1 MFIRSQQSFLWGTFE
16 LRAEECKAVRN
27 WQKEFSRYREC
38 LYEGKEFQ
46 FKKLPRVL
54 CGWGSCSHTPI
65 KVPIHP
71 CICPFSHSRM
81 HPCIYPRIYL
91 SLCVPIQHPCSH
103 PSCTQAHIPAPISPS
118 MYPSIHLCT
127 HQLST
132 CTSIYALMCSSVY
145 PSIHPSVHLT
155 NVNQQLVLY
164 QTQLSFLTLLAAYTT
179 MGHIFL
185 LETFSSFGFQ
195 ERHML
200 PAYYLS
206 VAPCL
211 LPFCKVHLL
220 VFLPSCPS
228 GNFFFL
234 LVRGSAISLV

>member
-1 MFIRSQQSFLWGTFE
+1 MHLSIQPFPYASLHISSYLFI
-16 LRAEECKAVRN
+16 
-27 WQKEFSRYREC
+27 
-38 LYEGKEFQ
+38 
-46 FKKLPRVL
+46 
-54 CGWGSCSHTPI
+54 
-65 KVPIHP
+65 
-71 CICPFSHSRM
+71 
-81 HPCIYPRIYL
+81 
-91 SLCVPIQHPCSH
+91 SLCTHPDPCSH

-127 HQLST
+127 HQLSM

-185 LETFSSFGFQ
+185 LETFSFGFQ